1 MFGLLRFIEPRPSRP
16 MPPAY
21 PTAQDVFRQS
31 LTDVLTDSPLLPL
44 HEMAD
49 DPARKELDR
58 RFASDVL
65 GLAPEVVADGGPLD
79 LLREKLGAEP
89 SVRGNK

>member
-31 LTDVLTDSPLLPL
+31 LTLSAFRRAVSLIPKHAKDRDFLLGEIGRL
-44 HEMAD
+44 
-49 DPARKELDR
+49 LD
-58 RFASDVL
+58 A
-65 GLAPEVVADGGPLD
+65 
-79 LLREKLGAEP
+79 
-89 SVRGNK
+89 